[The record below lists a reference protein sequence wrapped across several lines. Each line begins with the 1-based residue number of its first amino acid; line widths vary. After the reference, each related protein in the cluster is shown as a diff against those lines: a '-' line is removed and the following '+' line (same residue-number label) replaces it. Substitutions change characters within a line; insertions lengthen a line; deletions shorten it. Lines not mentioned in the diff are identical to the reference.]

1 MPPLNPSLI
10 DTGSPPIPQIQAW
23 GQGYDGWHG
32 PLLNLCQAVPAYPP
46 PPAMLARLAEAAGSA
61 EAAAYGPIQ
70 GDAALREA
78 YAAHLRSLYGGDCA
92 AGQVAIT
99 AGCNQAYF
107 VAMMALARRGE
118 AVLLPTPWY
127 FNHAMT
133 LDMLGIE
140 ARALPCDA
148 ASGFLPDPD
157 RAEALLDGGVRAI
170 VLVTPNNPT
179 GAIYPAALIE
189 RFQSLCQRRGIWLV
203 LDETYRDFLP
213 PGREQPHALPAGGW
227 PENLIQLTSFSK
239 SFAIPGHRLGALAAP
254 EALLP
259 ELGKVMD
266 CVQICANR
274 PAQAAVA
281 WGIEALAGWRAA
293 KRAEMAERAEA
304 MRAVFD
310 RLPGWRLEALG
321 AYFAYVRH
329 PFGVTSAWEVART
342 MAAGHG
348 LMALPGPA
356 FAGEEAHLRI
366 AFANIDLA
374 TIRALEP
381 RLRRVAEEAASPA
394 GRESRAQRP
403 PALPAAGYG
412 RSPAAPDAHRGP

>member
-1 MPPLNPSLI
+1 MPRLNPRLI
-10 DTGSPPIPQIQAW
+10 DTGSPPIPEIQAW
-23 GQGYDGWHG
+23 GRAYDGRHG
-32 PLLNLCQAVPAYPP
+32 GLMNLCQAVPAYPP
-46 PPAMLARLAEAAGSA
+46 PPEMLERLAAAAGSA

-78 YAAHLRSLYGGDCA
+78 YAAHLRALYGGGCEA
-92 AGQVAIT
+92 RQVAIT

-107 VAMMALARRGE
+107 VTMMALAGRGD
-118 AVLLPTPWY
+118 AVLVPTPWY

-140 ARALPCDA
+140 ARGLPCGP
-148 ASGFLPDPD
+148 GFLPDPEA
-157 RAEALLDGGVRAI
+157 AEALIDGRVRAI

-179 GAIYPAALIE
+179 GAVYSPALIA
-189 RFQSLCQRRGIWLV
+189 RFQALCRRRGLWLV

-213 PGREQPHALPAGGW
+213 PGAGAPHGLLQGEEW
-227 PENLIQLTSFSK
+227 PDNLVQLTSFSK

-254 EALLP
+254 EVLLP
-259 ELGKVMD
+259 QLGKVMD

-281 WGIEALAGWRAA
+281 WGLEALAGWRAA
-293 KRAEMAERAEA
+293 NRAEMDARAQA
-304 MRAVFD
+304 VRAGFA

-329 PFGVTSAWEVART
+329 PFGAASAWDVARH
-342 MAAGHG
+342 MATEHG

-356 FAGEEAHLRI
+356 FAGEERHLRI
-366 AFANIDLA
+366 AFANVDAAAIA
-374 TIRALEP
+374 ALMG
-381 RLRRVAEEAASPA
+381 RLERVAAEA
-394 GRESRAQRP
+394 GRPGEAEP
-403 PALPAAGYG
+403 DWAAG
-412 RSPAAPDAHRGP
+412 